1 MNRLAS
7 LACSLAL
14 AALLAAAPSALAQ
27 GASRAYSVVAF
38 DKDCEKFLLRVDD
51 PAIGLLF
58 QVRLMFQG
66 RMVEEATFDR
76 KDEKEA
82 EKKLRAK
89 HKLTDDA
96 VKGQKTPDGKY
107 VLMGFKDGVFLRLF
121 FLEQA
126 SMKAGYYDR
135 VELKQAEDGNVG
147 EAFLKEAFWTPDG
160 RQFLAI
166 VHQKLSSP
174 RLDVDADQFYVY
186 TFKRYKIH
194 FSGDQGDG
202 EGEQE

>member
-1 MNRLAS
+1 MTKPVL

-14 AALLAAAPSALAQ
+14 AALLAPAPSALAQ
-27 GASRAYSVVAF
+27 GASRAYSAVAF
-38 DKDCEKFLLRVDD
+38 DKDSEKFLLRVDD

-66 RMVEEATFDR
+66 RMVEEQTFER
-76 KDEKEA
+76 KDEKDA

-89 HKLTDDA
+89 HKLTEDA

-107 VLMGFKDGVFLRLF
+107 VLMGFKDGAFLRLF

-135 VELKQAEDGNVG
+135 VELKQAEDGSVG

-166 VHQKLSSP
+166 VHQKLASG
-174 RLDVDADQFYVY
+174 RLEVDADQFYIY
-186 TFKRYKIH
+186 SFKRYKIH
-194 FSGDQGDG
+194 FSGDEGDGDG
-202 EGEQE
+202 EK